1 MAPSVSPQPRG
12 RSFRLTWPG
21 RLWIVAAVGL
31 LGLGLGKNINLL
43 ALLGYFLLVVAFF
56 NVLLAGRG
64 LTTLTVR
71 RRHRDPIFVGR
82 PCVFEVSVTGKKV
95 CPGVFLEERGP
106 DHRLSWLS
114 ARLGGKTER
123 TFRGEVVLPH
133 RGRYERGPLWAV
145 SGYPFGLAERRV
157 RLAPAEDLL
166 VLPRPGTLRRGGLRR
181 QLRGV
186 DPTGDRQRRRPP
198 HPAAHGEV
206 HGLRQFRTGD
216 SPRTIHWKTSARRGE
231 LMVREFEDASGD
243 SLLLVLDPTLPDR
256 PDAAEQFEGAV
267 SLAAT
272 LAREWCRGGA
282 ERLVLAVAGPQP
294 MLLDGVAGPALVVR
308 TLQYLAEAVPGGDAA
323 DLLDRVAGLPNLP
336 AAVVI
341 VAAGPGSLS
350 GPLTRQARR
359 PVTVLDVTDTASL
372 DYYTPPGASGQDETS
387 GPSPLA
393 LQPLGT

>member
-1 MAPSVSPQPRG
+1 MAPSPVPEPRR

-21 RLWIVAAVGL
+21 RLWIVAAVAL
-31 LGLGLGKNINLL
+31 LALGLGKNINLL
-43 ALLGYFLLVVAFF
+43 ALLGYFLLVVAAF

-64 LTTLTVR
+64 LPSLVAR
-71 RRHRDPIFVGR
+71 RRHRDP
-82 PCVFEVSVTGKKV
+82 VFAGQRCLLEVSVTGRRV
-95 CPGVFLEERGP
+95 CPGVFLEERGR
-106 DHRLSWLS
+106 DHHLSWLS
-114 ARLGGKTER
+114 ARVGGKVER
-123 TFRGEVVLPH
+123 TFRGEVVLPR

-157 RLAPAEDLL
+157 RLAPAEELL
-166 VLPRPGTLRRGGLRR
+166 VLPRLGSLRRGGLRR

-243 SLLLVLDPTLPDR
+243 SLLLVLDPALPDR
-256 PDAAEQFEGAV
+256 PDAAERFEDAV

-294 MLLDGVAGPALVVR
+294 LLLDGIAGPGLVFR

-323 DLLDRVAGLPNLP
+323 ELLDRLAGLPNLP
-336 AAVVI
+336 AAIVV
-341 VAAGPGSLS
+341 VSAGPGALS
-350 GPLTRQARR
+350 GQLTRQARR
-359 PVTVLDVTDTASL
+359 PVTSLDVTDTASL
-372 DYYTPPGASGQDETS
+372 DYYTPPGAGGDDASGA
-387 GPSPLA
+387 SPIA
-393 LQPLGT
+393 LHPPGT